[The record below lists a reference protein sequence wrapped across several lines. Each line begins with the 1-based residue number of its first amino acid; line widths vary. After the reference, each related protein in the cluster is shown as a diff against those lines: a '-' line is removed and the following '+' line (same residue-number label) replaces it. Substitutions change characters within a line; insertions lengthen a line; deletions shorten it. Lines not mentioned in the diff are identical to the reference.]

1 MNRVLIGVRGLED
14 QQAAQQVLSALR
26 RVDGVQSANP
36 ADRSQIEVTYD
47 TSKLT
52 VMDLI
57 RVVREQGY
65 LAGML

>member
-1 MNRVLIGVRGLED
+1 MNRVLIGVRGLEGE
-14 QQAAQQVLSALR
+14 QAAQKVLGALR
-26 RVDGVQSANP
+26 KVDGVQSANT

-57 RVVREQGY
+57 RAVREQGY